1 MRSTRGALSHGSFL
15 FLETKKLHDS
25 VRGTSRLDAQDGA
38 DAPELIDF
46 DSVPA
51 WTIDM
56 HDLDELESSLRYLE
70 REDRS
75 AWEHVQ
81 LLLSE
86 LREDVR

>member
-1 MRSTRGALSHGSFL
+1 
-15 FLETKKLHDS
+15 LHDS

-70 REDRS
+70 EEDRS

>member
-1 MRSTRGALSHGSFL
+1 
-15 FLETKKLHDS
+15 LHDS
-25 VRGTSRLDAQDGA
+25 IRGTSRPDAQDVA
-38 DAPELIDF
+38 DAPELVDF

-51 WTIDM
+51 WTIDRR
-56 HDLDELESSLRYLE
+56 DLDDLESSLRYLE

-86 LREDVR
+86 LREDLR

>member
-1 MRSTRGALSHGSFL
+1 
-15 FLETKKLHDS
+15 
-25 VRGTSRLDAQDGA
+25 
-38 DAPELIDF
+38 
-46 DSVPA
+46 
-51 WTIDM
+51 M